1 MSCYTAAPSN
11 RAISTSPSPSC
22 ASTTRSFL
30 AAILGLI
37 LAIPSRGHGYAPAML
52 LRPAALLL
60 ALLVPACAGGEEAD
74 TTVGTVASFSENGTA
89 DVEPSTTIAADT
101 SGLPGDTGPDAESS
115 GAATDPTGG
124 DPPDLGQ
131 GMWIFENVSATPV
144 MGFHPRRALATDGR
158 EIVAWAEGALDDN
171 DTLNIIAATR
181 DGDAWDAITLT
192 DYTGVQNT
200 FPSMVSAPV
209 PMLAWTGRAM
219 VGDDDDVFVAT
230 AGPDG
235 WSPARNVSNALEPAI
250 EARADLRPSL
260 AANDDGGLAI
270 AYISSEIS
278 DMGLDPTPE
287 VFVSEFTVE
296 ADPTKRVPVVDA
308 ITTACSDLTGAA
320 APSGVFHFVLLCVQ
334 GGQSTLIQAT
344 NRSGEWT
351 ADELSGLGTAILSPS
366 ASPARDGVHLVWV
379 QRQPCGNEECYE
391 VFHSSTK
398 DEVFGSPVAVTD
410 QVNLDERRP
419 AVGVDPWGR
428 VLVVHQAAVDGATG
442 VYLSLSEDGDEF
454 VSLGR
459 ITPGGIQDD
468 YQTPTA
474 ITFDEAGNPSFA
486 LEVLEAGS
494 DPLNVDI
501 WVARFVPG

>member
-1 MSCYTAAPSN
+1 VSCYTAAPSN
-11 RAISTSPSPSC
+11 RAISTSPVRDVLHVDHIDRSLSGA
-22 ASTTRSFL
+22 ASSSWL
-30 AAILGLI
+30 VGGML
-37 LAIPSRGHGYAPAML
+37 SAMV
-52 LRPAALLL
+52 LRRVALLL
-60 ALLVPACAGGEEAD
+60 ALLSPACAGGEDSD
-74 TTVGTVASFSENGTA
+74 TTVGSVASFAEDGTS
-89 DVEPSTTIAADT
+89 DVASTTSIATDT
-101 SGLPGDTGPDAESS
+101 SGLPGDTGPDADSS
-115 GAATDPTGG
+115 GATTDPTAG

-131 GMWIFENVSATPV
+131 GMWVFENVSETPV
-144 MGFHPRRALATDGR
+144 MGFHPRRAWATDGR
-158 EIVAWAEGALDDN
+158 EIVAWAEGELDDN
-171 DTLNIIAATR
+171 STLNIIAATR
-181 DGDAWDAITLT
+181 DGDTWDAVPLT

-200 FPSMVSAPV
+200 FPSMVSEPV

-235 WSPARNVSNALEPAI
+235 WSAARNVSNALEPAI

-260 AANDDGGLAI
+260 AANNDGGLAI

-278 DMGLDPTPE
+278 NMGLDATPE
-287 VFVSEFTVE
+287 VFVSEFTVDE
-296 ADPTKRVPVVDA
+296 DPTKRVAVVDA
-308 ITTACSDLTGAA
+308 TTTSCSDLTGAA

-366 ASPARDGVHLVWV
+366 AAPARDGVHVVWV
-379 QRQPCGNEECYE
+379 QRQPCGNDECYE

-398 DEVFGSPVAVTD
+398 DEVFASPVAVTD

-428 VLVVHQAAVDGATG
+428 ILVVHQAAVDGATG
-442 VYLSLSEDGDEF
+442 VYLSLSEDGGEF
-454 VSLGR
+454 ISFGR
-459 ITPGGIQDD
+459 ISPGGTQDD

-474 ITFDEAGNPSFA
+474 ITFDQDGNPSFA

-501 WVARFVPG
+501 WVARFVPA